1 MLTGSARAG
10 TDANL
15 DRLTSAL
22 LDYLASQAD
31 VTPLQLSSSAN
42 MSAYLLEEGD
52 NDLSTF
58 VNSHNIALEMTTRA
72 GGGVRVNGLF
82 NHEALHT
89 SPIALNAIGNMLFKY
104 GLCL

>member
-1 MLTGSARAG
+1 MFTGSALDG
-10 TDANL
+10 TDAELNA
-15 DRLTSAL
+15 LTSRL
-22 LDYLASQAD
+22 EDYLASQAD

-42 MSAYLLEEGD
+42 MTAYLLEEGD
-52 NDLSTF
+52 NDLGTF
-58 VNSHNIALEMTTRA
+58 VSSHNIALEMTTRA